1 MMTIAKEIAKYIM
14 ETGVKETSEGNWRF
28 LFNEL
33 DKQFGTNLSLN
44 VGLIEAVE
52 DVLYKVYGDAILD
65 LCVVAPSGTPLTDD
79 MKTRNWCCA
88 GECPG
93 YPLPTDMQFD
103 INYALAYCPNYEWHE
118 GDERTFGSYE
128 QFEKRQIEPLPA
140 IEDHLVYIITGEY
153 NGIQD
158 ECMAFRRKESAIRKF
173 EELTGFTWKQYLD
186 GAYEYE
192 FGTYFYRFF
201 ECFYEDQA
209 EQ

>member
-1 MMTIAKEIAKYIM
+1 MTTAKEIAKYIM
-14 ETGVKETSEGNWRF
+14 ETGVKETSEGNWCF

-33 DKQFGTNLSLN
+33 DKLFGTNLSLN

-65 LCVVAPSGTPLTDD
+65 LCVVAPSGTPLTEDR
-79 MKTRNWCCA
+79 KTRNWCCA

-103 INYALAYCPNYEWHE
+103 INFALAYCPNYEWHE
-118 GDERTFGSYE
+118 GDESMFGSYE
-128 QFEKRQIEPLPA
+128 QFEQRSIKPLPA
-140 IEDHLVYIITGEY
+140 MEDHLVYVITGEY

-158 ECMAFRRKESAIRKF
+158 ECMVFRRKERAIRKF
-173 EELTGFTWKQYLD
+173 EELTGLTWQQYLD

-201 ECFYEDQA
+201 ECIYEDR
-209 EQ
+209 ENNK

>member
-1 MMTIAKEIAKYIM
+1 MMTTAKEIAKYIM

-28 LFNEL
+28 PFNEL

-65 LCVVAPSGTPLTDD
+65 LCVVAPSGTLLTDD

-103 INYALAYCPNYEWHE
+103 INYAWHE
-118 GDERTFGSYE
+118 GDENIFGSYE
-128 QFEKRQIEPLPA
+128 QFEKREIVPLPA

>member
-1 MMTIAKEIAKYIM
+1 MTTAKEIAKYIM
-14 ETGVKETSEGNWRF
+14 ETGVKETSEGNWCF

-33 DKQFGTNLSLN
+33 DKLFGTNLSLN

-65 LCVVAPSGTPLTDD
+65 LCVVAPSGTPLTE
-79 MKTRNWCCA
+79 WCCA

-93 YPLPTDMQFD
+93 YQLPTDMQFD
-103 INYALAYCPNYEWHE
+103 INFALAYCPNYEWHE
-118 GDERTFGSYE
+118 GDESMFGSYE
-128 QFEKRQIEPLPA
+128 QFEQRSIKPLPA
-140 IEDHLVYIITGEY
+140 MEDHLVYVITGEY

-158 ECMAFRRKESAIRKF
+158 ECMVFRRKERAIRKF
-173 EELTGFTWKQYLD
+173 EELTGLTWQQYLD

-201 ECFYEDQA
+201 ECIYEDRV